1 MSYKQGDIVLL
12 PFPFTN
18 QSNSKKRPAMVISGN
33 TMNNTSDIMVVQI
46 TKEIRNDEYSVK
58 LPISELTKPLK
69 FVSEIRCHKILVA
82 DKSLIDKSPIS
93 TVSDEIINQV
103 KDKIKDILDN

>member
-18 QSNSKKRPAMVISGN
+18 QSNSKKRPAMVISGSA
-33 TMNNTSDIMVVQI
+33 MNSTSDIMVVQI
-46 TKEIRNDEYSVK
+46 TKEIRNDEYTVEIPS
-58 LPISELTKPLK
+58 SELTKPLK

-82 DKSLIDKSPIS
+82 DKSLIDKNPIS
-93 TVSDEIINQV
+93 TVSTKIVNLV
-103 KDKIKDILDN
+103 KDKIKEIIDN